1 MKKIELQNGF
11 WDNVENELIDD
22 IRNGIDS
29 QLYRE
34 IYYELGN
41 GFNYDEAMNG
51 LNLEITNNNGA
62 ELIIRF

>member
-11 WDNVENELIDD
+11 WNKVENELIDD

-51 LNLEITNNNGA
+51 LNLEITNNDGA